1 MLIKIDNREHTLIK
15 LVKALNNDYNLNFT
29 IEVEQMDLGDAAIV
43 DKNGNDIV
51 LLERKKLSDLA
62 SSIKDGRYAEQSYRL
77 NGYPLHNHNI
87 VYLIEGNVSQY
98 NDKWSRVKPSTLY
111 TTMFSLQ
118 YYKGFSV
125 VRTFDITETAEYI
138 LRISDKIKRSKDKV
152 AFYSLTESSVASA
165 KNTES
170 PANYVG
176 VVHKEKKKNITP
188 QNIGGI
194 ILSQIPGISTATS
207 KVLMSEFGS
216 LFQLLKALE
225 KDKHCLDKL
234 CYKTK
239 TGQERRISK
248 TSISNIIQYL
258 FYQKSNV
265 IHIDT

>member
-1 MLIKIDNREHTLIK
+1 M
-15 LVKALNNDYNLNFT
+15 T
-29 IEVEQMDLGDAAIV
+29 IC
-43 DKNGNDIV
+43 
-51 LLERKKLSDLA
+51 
-62 SSIKDGRYAEQSYRL
+62 
-77 NGYPLHNHNI
+77 
-87 VYLIEGNVSQY
+87 
-98 NDKWSRVKPSTLY
+98 
-111 TTMFSLQ
+111 
-118 YYKGFSV
+118 SV
-125 VRTFDITETAEYI
+125 VITFDITETAEYI
-138 LRISDKIKRSKDKV
+138 LRISDKIKRSKDS
-152 AFYSLTESSVASA
+152 APFYSLTESYVPSA

-207 KVLMSEFGS
+207 KALMNEFGS